1 MITYSLIFL
10 IALGCI
16 YALVRFTQERARK
29 AEWLRLEARL
39 GEAQRL
45 ETLGQLTS
53 FIAHAFTILCPLCL
67 GTAKWSGITRWKI
80 AGPGKT
86 SKKL

>member
-16 YALVRFTQERARK
+16 YALVQFAQERARK
-29 AEWLRLEARL
+29 AEQLRLEARL
-39 GEAQRL
+39 GEVQRL

-53 FIAHAFTILCPLCL
+53 GIAHAFNNIVSIVFGYSEMARDNTLED
-67 GTAKWSGITRWKI
+67 SRTR
-80 AGPGKT
+80 
-86 SKKL
+86 

>member
-16 YALVRFTQERARK
+16 YALVRFTQERTRK

-53 FIAHAFTILCPLCL
+53 GIAPLL
-67 GTAKWSGITRWKI
+67 DPVGIANSQNPTQF
-80 AGPGKT
+80 
-86 SKKL
+86 L

>member
-29 AEWLRLEARL
+29 AERLRL

-53 FIAHAFTILCPLCL
+53 GIAHAFNNIVSIVFGYSEMARDNTLE
-67 GTAKWSGITRWKI
+67 GSRAR
-80 AGPGKT
+80 
-86 SKKL
+86 

>member
-29 AEWLRLEARL
+29 AERLRLEARL

-53 FIAHAFTILCPLCL
+53 GIAHAFNNIVSIVFGYSEMARDNTLE
-67 GTAKWSGITRWKI
+67 GSRAR
-80 AGPGKT
+80 
-86 SKKL
+86 

>member
-45 ETLGQLTS
+45 ETLGQPHQLHRSRLHNIVSIVFGYSEMAWDNTLEDS
-53 FIAHAFTILCPLCL
+53 R
-67 GTAKWSGITRWKI
+67 TR
-80 AGPGKT
+80 
-86 SKKL
+86 